1 MIEEFKI
8 KLISYYLYCTNKS
21 MVLVELCVA
30 SIDMQKEP
38 HQNAFFLPYYCALM
52 NFIIKK
58 IKIHFVEIF
67 LAIIILELQ

>member
-1 MIEEFKI
+1 
-8 KLISYYLYCTNKS
+8 
-21 MVLVELCVA
+21 MVLVELRVA

-52 NFIIKK
+52 NFIKKK